1 MKIGLNNWRELISL
15 KYLDKRR
22 NKEKEIWRKT
32 SKEIKNM
39 QKAEATVRD
48 RGDVWWCQRQA
59 LSTKDTMMTHTE
71 REREEDKYGNNCN
84 KNSLKLL
91 KLVLY
96 GLDAWF
102 GTFIKSFSKVISVK
116 NPPLSQKQQYLI
128 LVYSLIC
135 LDVLFLFLEITRF
148 YENTLYFNTYFL
160 VFI

>member
-39 QKAEATVRD
+39 QKAEVMSDVWCLMRD
-48 RGDVWWCQRQA
+48 RGDVWCQRQA

-116 NPPLSQKQQYLI
+116 NPPLSQKQH
-128 LVYSLIC
+128 
-135 LDVLFLFLEITRF
+135 F
-148 YENTLYFNTYFL
+148 
-160 VFI
+160 